1 MIHGCWFTR
10 PIDFVFKLHVL
21 SYNKHVCVCACVCVT
36 RGHWKCINLQPNATA
51 SLVDGDCGPQK
62 GRPVR

>member
-1 MIHGCWFTR
+1 MGVGL
-10 PIDFVFKLHVL
+10 PGQLMVFKLHVL

-36 RGHWKCINLQPNATA
+36 RSHRKCINLQPNATA
-51 SLVDGDCGPQK
+51 CLGDGDCGPQK